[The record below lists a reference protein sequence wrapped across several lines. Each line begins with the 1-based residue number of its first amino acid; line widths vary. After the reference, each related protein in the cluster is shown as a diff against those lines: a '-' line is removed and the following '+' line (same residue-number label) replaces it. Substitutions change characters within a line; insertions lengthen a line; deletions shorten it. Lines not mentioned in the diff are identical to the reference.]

1 MAHKSKI
8 EPGDVVVWYEPF
20 DDGTWDWGVSTVSK
34 VDRRIIFPIQID
46 WPNVLPDDLI
56 EGKDW
61 CFSDGAYGNCFPDE
75 YIFKVGTL

>member
-1 MAHKSKI
+1 MSQKI
-8 EPGDVVVWYEPF
+8 KLGDVVVWYEPF
-20 DDGTWDWGVSTVSK
+20 DDGTWDWGVSTVCRVNRS
-34 VDRRIIFPIQID
+34 IPWPIVID